1 MKKPQAPYSSVI
13 VIDDNPG
20 NGNLLK
26 YILLSLNY
34 AEEVLIYSCPL
45 KALESLST
53 NDIQKFPELIFL
65 DLNNGIKAIQ
75 FINLFNEIP
84 KKFTSH
90 VKIIL
95 ATSPENHMQVL
106 DCKEEIRIEPIS
118 KPIKGSDLAQAL
130 FNLSLSKRR
139 EKAY

>member
-1 MKKPQAPYSSVI
+1 MNKPQAPYTSVL

-34 AEEVLIYSCPL
+34 AEEVLIYDCPL
-45 KALESLST
+45 KALESLGT

-65 DLNNGIKAIQ
+65 DLNNAIKAIQ
-75 FINLFNEIP
+75 FINLFNQIP

-106 DCKEEIRIEPIS
+106 DCKEEIFIEPIN
-118 KPIKGSDLAQAL
+118 KPIQGSNLAKAL
-130 FNLSLSKRR
+130 FNLSLNKIR
-139 EKAY
+139 ENV